1 MKVIILSTFIFAS
14 TSLLAEDTVS
24 NADLARKLD
33 LILDKVNGL
42 EERVAKLENDNSEV
56 KKEIKAVQQV
66 AKEVKSATQAISLP
80 QNPEEKKS
88 FIDKLRLQLKS
99 EEAKAAGA
107 RTKAETWTEVRRN
120 LTEFKVRKLLGN
132 PNKIKSSLSPRIDRV
147 YHYEGDLD
155 ADGTEEKGEV
165 RFFRDRVVS
174 FTSPFE

>member
-1 MKVIILSTFIFAS
+1 MKAIILSTFIFAS
-14 TSLLAEDTVS
+14 TSLIAEDSVS
-24 NADLARKLD
+24 NAELARKLD
-33 LILDKVNGL
+33 LILNKVNGL
-42 EERVAKLENDNSEV
+42 EERVANLENANSEV

-66 AKEVKSATQAISLP
+66 AKDAKTATQAISLP

-88 FIDKLRLQLKS
+88 FMDKLRLQLKS
-99 EEAKAAGA
+99 DEAKASGA
-107 RTKAETWTEVRRN
+107 WTNAETWTGVRRN
-120 LTEFKVRKLLGN
+120 LTEFKIRKLLGN
-132 PNKIKSSLSPRIDRV
+132 PNKIKNSLNPRIDRI

>member
-1 MKVIILSTFIFAS
+1 MKAIILSTFIFTFS
-14 TSLLAEDTVS
+14 SLCVAETVS

-42 EERVAKLENDNSEV
+42 EERVAELENASSEV

-66 AKEVKSATQAISLP
+66 AKEAKTATQAISLP

-88 FIDKLRLQLKS
+88 FMDKLRLQLKS
-99 EEAKAAGA
+99 DEAKASGA
-107 RTKAETWTEVRRN
+107 WTKAETWTEVRRN
-120 LTEFKVRKLLGN
+120 LTAFQVRKLLGN
-132 PNKIKSSLSPRIDRV
+132 PNKIKHSLNPRIDRV

-165 RFFRDRVVS
+165 HFYRDRVVS